1 MSMKLS
7 PPISPFDAT
16 GGLEGSNVLPPL
28 PRRRG
33 RLQALLHRYR
43 MILLVIGLPMLIAST
58 YFLLVATP
66 QYQSEARFLVRTR
79 SGGPTASSAL
89 GSLLTSA
96 GFTSSNEDALAIV
109 DFIKSRD
116 ALDGVQRTLNLVE
129 IWRRPEADLVARLW
143 DSDPPAERL
152 LKYYKRMVNVS
163 HDSSSG
169 TVTLSVRA
177 FRTEDAQAVAEA
189 LLTLSEGLVNKLG
202 DRARENTLNVARA
215 EVTRAEQRV
224 IAAREAV
231 TDFRVRERLVDP
243 ASEAKA
249 SLEIVAKLEATLTQA
264 RAELIEKTAYLRP
277 GNPELRNVQNRIDA
291 LERQIAIE
299 RARITADGQQAL
311 PQQLAGYERLL
322 LEREF
327 ADKQLA
333 SATASLET
341 ARVDAQR
348 QALFLARVVE
358 PNMAQEAEYPKAG
371 FILGSLFAILCVL
384 YAMGWLVVAG
394 VREHAS

>member
-1 MSMKLS
+1 MKLS

-299 RARITADGQQAL
+299 RARITADGRQAL

>member
-1 MSMKLS
+1 MKLS

-43 MILLVIGLPMLIAST
+43 MVLLVIGLPMLIAST

-116 ALDGVQRTLNLVE
+116 ALDDVQQKLNLVE
-129 IWRRPEADLVARLW
+129 IWRRPEADFVARLW
-143 DSDPPAERL
+143 DSDPSAERL
-152 LKYYKRMVNVS
+152 LKYYKRMVSVA

-177 FRTEDAQAVAEA
+177 FRAEDAQVVTEA
-189 LLTLSEGLVNKLG
+189 LLDLSEGLVNRLG

-231 TDFRVRERLVDP
+231 TGFRVRERLVDP

-249 SLEIVAKLEATLTQA
+249 SLDIVAKLEATLTQA

-371 FILGSLFAILCVL
+371 FILISLFAILCVL

>member
-1 MSMKLS
+1 M
-7 PPISPFDAT
+7 
-16 GGLEGSNVLPPL
+16 
-28 PRRRG
+28 
-33 RLQALLHRYR
+33 
-43 MILLVIGLPMLIAST
+43 
-58 YFLLVATP
+58 
-66 QYQSEARFLVRTR
+66 
-79 SGGPTASSAL
+79 
-89 GSLLTSA
+89 
-96 GFTSSNEDALAIV
+96 
-109 DFIKSRD
+109 
-116 ALDGVQRTLNLVE
+116 QRKLNLVE

-177 FRTEDAQAVAEA
+177 FRSEDAQAVAEA
-189 LLTLSEGLVNKLG
+189 LLTLSEGLVNRLG

-231 TDFRVRERLVDP
+231 TGFRVRERLVDP
-243 ASEAKA
+243 TSEAKA

-264 RAELIEKTAYLRP
+264 RAELIEKTAYLRT

-371 FILGSLFAILCVL
+371 FILGSLLAILCVL

>member
-1 MSMKLS
+1 MKLS

-43 MILLVIGLPMLIAST
+43 MILLVIGLPMLVAST

-89 GSLLTSA
+89 GSLLSSA

-116 ALDGVQRTLNLVE
+116 ALDGVQRKLNLVE

-177 FRTEDAQAVAEA
+177 FRSEDAQAVAEA
-189 LLTLSEGLVNKLG
+189 LLTLSEGLVNRLG

-231 TDFRVRERLVDP
+231 TGFRVRERLVDP
-243 ASEAKA
+243 TSEAKA

-264 RAELIEKTAYLRP
+264 RAELIEKTAYLRT

-371 FILGSLFAILCVL
+371 FILGSLLAILCVL

>member
-299 RARITADGQQAL
+299 RARITADGRQAL

>member
-1 MSMKLS
+1 MKLS

-43 MILLVIGLPMLIAST
+43 MILLVIGLPMLVAST

>member
-1 MSMKLS
+1 MKLS

-299 RARITADGQQAL
+299 RARITADGQQSL

>member
-1 MSMKLS
+1 MKLS

>member
-1 MSMKLS
+1 MKLS

-177 FRTEDAQAVAEA
+177 FRTEDA
-189 LLTLSEGLVNKLG
+189 
-202 DRARENTLNVARA
+202 
-215 EVTRAEQRV
+215 
-224 IAAREAV
+224 
-231 TDFRVRERLVDP
+231 
-243 ASEAKA
+243 
-249 SLEIVAKLEATLTQA
+249 
-264 RAELIEKTAYLRP
+264 
-277 GNPELRNVQNRIDA
+277 
-291 LERQIAIE
+291 
-299 RARITADGQQAL
+299 
-311 PQQLAGYERLL
+311 
-322 LEREF
+322 
-327 ADKQLA
+327 
-333 SATASLET
+333 SATAR
-341 ARVDAQR
+341 ARTR
-348 QALFLARVVE
+348 
-358 PNMAQEAEYPKAG
+358 
-371 FILGSLFAILCVL
+371 
-384 YAMGWLVVAG
+384 
-394 VREHAS
+394 

>member
-1 MSMKLS
+1 MKLS

-43 MILLVIGLPMLIAST
+43 MILLVIGLPMLVAST

-299 RARITADGQQAL
+299 RARITADGRQAL

>member
-1 MSMKLS
+1 MKLS

-299 RARITADGQQAL
+299 RARITTDGQQAL